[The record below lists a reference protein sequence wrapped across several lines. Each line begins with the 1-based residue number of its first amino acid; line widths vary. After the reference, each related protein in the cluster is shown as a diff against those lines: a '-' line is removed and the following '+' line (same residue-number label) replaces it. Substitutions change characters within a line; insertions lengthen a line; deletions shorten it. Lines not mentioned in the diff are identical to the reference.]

1 LWLLPYM
8 AALSLHHTM
17 MRKRSEIRKTF
28 KEHGLA
34 PKKWMGQNL
43 LADQSYLARIVSAAA
58 PKPGEAIVEVGAGL
72 GALTEALVASGA
84 KVWAL
89 EVDAGFHRVLEDKFG
104 DSSQVELLHEDA
116 LSYDFRALAARIGKL
131 RVVANL
137 PYSISSRLLF
147 SFFENR
153 DIFSS
158 LHILL
163 QKEVAERLVA
173 DPSTKEYGVLTVL
186 LSTSAVVDM
195 LFDIPG
201 SAFFPV
207 PEVVSTLVK
216 VTFPDTP
223 PVPVSDTR
231 LLTLLVKASFAGR
244 RKTLRNNLRNVPIVG
259 VTAETIA
266 SAAADAGIDLQRRG
280 ETLSCQEFC
289 CFADAVARIRDAG

>member
-1 LWLLPYM
+1 
-8 AALSLHHTM
+8 
-17 MRKRSEIRKTF
+17 MRKHSEIRKTF

-43 LADQSYLARIVSAAA
+43 LADRSYLDRIVSAAA
-58 PKPGEAIVEVGAGL
+58 PKPGETLVEVGAGL
-72 GALTEALVASGA
+72 GALTEALCASGA

-89 EVDAGFHRVLEDKFG
+89 EVDAGFFRVLEDKFR
-104 DSSQVELLHEDA
+104 DNNLVHLLHEDA
-116 LSYDFRALAARIGKL
+116 LQYDFRALAAEIGKL

-163 QKEVAERLVA
+163 QREVAERLVA
-173 DPSTKEYGVLTVL
+173 DPGTKEYGVLTVL
-186 LSTSAVVDM
+186 LSASAMVDI
-195 LFDIPG
+195 LFHIPG

-207 PEVVSTLVK
+207 PEVVSTLVR
-216 VTFPDTP
+216 VTFPDPP
-223 PVPVSDTR
+223 PVPVSDLR

-244 RKTLRNNLRNVPIVG
+244 RKTLRNTLRNLPIPG
-259 VTAETIA
+259 VSAEIIAAAAAET
-266 SAAADAGIDLQRRG
+266 DIDLRRRG

-289 CFADAVARIRDAG
+289 RFTDAVARFRDEG